1 MHAYGG
7 VFACYVFGSPVLLMM
22 LHDTRRPCLAHPDRK
37 VGLPA
42 QLLAVFL
49 DLKCGS
55 ITIVI
60 FQERDRHDLAFR
72 RDIARDRDARN
83 AWQNQ
88 HVPGDRELTTP
99 VHQAREWLAFH
110 RCFNG
115 VTLWGRKSFLMHTMS
130 FRVSGWDGRLSPLF
144 LCTSLQ
150 HGQLAGLSFSALA
163 LNAES
168 SGQFL
173 SIGVLIAHDFLCVR
187 LGNLDIGMPES
198 AGQVGDRCT
207 GPDHAD

>member
-1 MHAYGG
+1 
-7 VFACYVFGSPVLLMM
+7 MM

-42 QLLAVFL
+42 QLIAVFL

-72 RDIARDRDARN
+72 RDIARGRDAPH

-88 HVPGDRELTTP
+88 HVPCERELTTP

-110 RCFNG
+110 RSFNG
-115 VTLWGRKSFLMHTMS
+115 ATLWGRKTFLIHSIS
-130 FRVSGWDGRLSPLF
+130 FRGPGWNGRLSPLF
-144 LCTSLQ
+144 FFPSSPPSPPPPLP
-150 HGQLAGLSFSALA
+150 FSPPP
-163 LNAES
+163 
-168 SGQFL
+168 
-173 SIGVLIAHDFLCVR
+173 
-187 LGNLDIGMPES
+187 LD
-198 AGQVGDRCT
+198 T
-207 GPDHAD
+207 T

>member
-60 FQERDRHDLAFR
+60 FLERDRHDLAFR
-72 RDIARDRDARN
+72 RDNVRDRDGPN

-88 HVPGDRELTTP
+88 HGSFHSELTTP
-99 VHQAREWLAFH
+99 VHQARGWVALP
-110 RCFNG
+110 CF
-115 VTLWGRKSFLMHTMS
+115 
-130 FRVSGWDGRLSPLF
+130 
-144 LCTSLQ
+144 
-150 HGQLAGLSFSALA
+150 
-163 LNAES
+163 
-168 SGQFL
+168 
-173 SIGVLIAHDFLCVR
+173 
-187 LGNLDIGMPES
+187 
-198 AGQVGDRCT
+198 
-207 GPDHAD
+207 